1 MILGHLH
8 AQQRRIRLV
17 RERQHLGVVAVPGNG
32 GMMARIVWRPGPPE
46 QLQLRITR
54 AAVAPDAANA
64 RAGINGQPAV
74 VNAVAAL
81 GDPGVPTVHID
92 NISKD
97 ALLAV
102 GFEEPVLE
110 SNIFTGRTVLVALRP
125 DAEPVQVTVGDTF
138 SIDGSNRPESL
149 RALVTPITSDPAAPP
164 YLPLRTVEHAFA
176 AEYLYCFS

>member
-32 GMMARIVWRPGPPE
+32 GMMARIVWRSGPPE

-64 RAGINGQPAV
+64 RAGINGLPAV

-125 DAEPVQVTVGDTF
+125 DAEPVQVTVGDNFVFVYKSTKVV
-138 SIDGSNRPESL
+138 GRL
-149 RALVTPITSDPAAPP
+149 
-164 YLPLRTVEHAFA
+164 YLPFGLSVPCRATSRVKICMRRE
-176 AEYLYCFS
+176 L